1 MPTRG
6 APRHG
11 SGKGD
16 ERLAA
21 LLGRGRELEAAAGA
35 PSATLSAVQPVVT
48 LRGVTKRFGA
58 LVALDAIDLDIEG
71 GEIFALL
78 GPNGA
83 GKTTL
88 ISIVAGLLRA
98 SAGEVTV
105 LGNDVVRD
113 YRLTRRAIG
122 LVPQE
127 INFDPFFTVE
137 ETLRIQAGYFDV
149 RLGEE
154 RLLELLRALD
164 LEAKRRT
171 NSRALSG
178 GMKRRL
184 LIGKALVH
192 EPRVLFLDE
201 PTAGVDVEL
210 RRSLWRYVRTLR
222 DRGTT
227 IVLTTHYL
235 EEAEELA
242 DRVGVIDGGRLL
254 VVERKDALLCRHG
267 AKTLRLAL
275 ARPIAAP
282 PPSLA
287 SLGAR
292 AIAEGTAIEV
302 EVPAGAPAG
311 PVLAAVAAAG
321 LAVEDVDVRRTTL
334 EDIFVRLVSGRA
346 REGAA

>member
-1 MPTRG
+1 VDG
-6 APRHG
+6 
-11 SGKGD
+11 
-16 ERLAA
+16 
-21 LLGRGRELEAAAGA
+21 
-35 PSATLSAVQPVVT
+35 VVSI
-48 LRGVTKRFGA
+48 RGVTKRFGA
-58 LVALDAIDLDIEG
+58 FTALDRVDLEIRA

-88 ISIVAGLLRA
+88 ISIVTGLLRA
-98 SAGEVTV
+98 TAGEVRV
-105 LGNDVVRD
+105 LGKDVVAE
-113 YRLTRRAIG
+113 YRATRQAVG

-127 INFDPFFTVE
+127 LNYDPFFTVE
-137 ETLRIQAGYFDV
+137 ETLRIQAGYFGV
-149 RLGEE
+149 RLSEE
-154 RLLELLRALD
+154 RLVELLSALD
-164 LEAKRRT
+164 LLPKRTT

-210 RRSLWRYVRTLR
+210 RRALWRYVRTLR

-227 IVLTTHYL
+227 VVLTTHYL

-242 DRVGVIDGGRLL
+242 DRVGIIDHGRLL
-254 VVERKDALLCRHG
+254 VVEEKRSLLRRHG

-275 ARPIAAP
+275 AQPIATAP
-282 PPSLA
+282 PPLA
-287 SLGAR
+287 ALGAR
-292 AIAEGTAIEV
+292 LAPGGAALEV
-302 EVPAGAPAG
+302 EIPPGAAAG

-321 LAVEDVDVRRTTL
+321 LAVDDVDTRRTTL
-334 EDIFVRLVSGRA
+334 EDVFVRLVGA
-346 REGAA
+346 VPREGGA

>member
-1 MPTRG
+1 MD
-6 APRHG
+6 
-11 SGKGD
+11 SVV
-16 ERLAA
+16 
-21 LLGRGRELEAAAGA
+21 
-35 PSATLSAVQPVVT
+35 AV
-48 LRGVTKRFGA
+48 RGVSKRFGG
-58 LVALDAIDLDIEG
+58 LVALDGVDLEIAR

-98 SAGEVTV
+98 TAGEVRV
-105 LGNDVVRD
+105 LGKDVVAD
-113 YRLTRRAIG
+113 YRETRRAIG

-127 INFDPFFTVE
+127 LNFDPFFTVE
-137 ETLRIQAGYFDV
+137 ESLRIQAGYFDV

-154 RLLELLRALD
+154 RLVELLDALD
-164 LEAKRRT
+164 LGAKRRT
-171 NSRALSG
+171 NTRALSG

-192 EPRVLFLDE
+192 GPRILFLDE

-242 DRVGVIDGGRLL
+242 DRVGVIDRGRLL
-254 VVERKDALLCRHG
+254 VVEDKVALLRRHG
-267 AKTLRLAL
+267 ARTLRLAVAAPLAEVPPPL
-275 ARPIAAP
+275 AR
-282 PPSLA
+282 
-287 SLGAR
+287 LG
-292 AIAEGTAIEV
+292 GH
-302 EVPAGAPAG
+302 
-311 PVLAAVAAAG
+311 
-321 LAVEDVDVRRTTL
+321 L
-334 EDIFVRLVSGRA
+334 ED
-346 REGAA
+346 

>member
-1 MPTRG
+1 V
-6 APRHG
+6 
-11 SGKGD
+11 
-16 ERLAA
+16 E
-21 LLGRGRELEAAAGA
+21 
-35 PSATLSAVQPVVT
+35 PVVT

-58 LVALDAIDLDIEG
+58 LEALAGVDLDVLP

-98 SAGEVTV
+98 TAGEVRV
-105 LGNDVVRD
+105 LGYDVVKD
-113 YRLTRRAIG
+113 YRVTRRAIG

-127 INFDPFFTVE
+127 LNFDPFFTVE

-149 RLGEE
+149 RLAEE
-154 RLLELLRALD
+154 RLVEILEALD
-164 LEAKRRT
+164 LTARRRT

-192 EPRVLFLDE
+192 DPRILFLDE

-210 RRSLWRYVRTLR
+210 RRALWRYVRTLR

-235 EEAEELA
+235 DEAEELA
-242 DRVGVIDGGRLL
+242 DRVGVIDRGRLL
-254 VVERKDALLCRHG
+254 VVEEKRALLSRHG
-267 AKTLRLAL
+267 VRTIRLTL
-275 ARPIAAP
+275 AAP
-282 PPSLA
+282 VAAVPAPLA
-287 SLGAR
+287 ALGAR
-292 AIAEGTAIEV
+292 ALGGGEALEL
-302 EVPAGAPAG
+302 EVPPGATAG
-311 PVLAAVAAAG
+311 PVLAAVGAAG
-321 LAVEDVDVRRTTL
+321 LAVADVETRRTTL
-334 EDIFVRLVSGRA
+334 EDVFVRLVTAGVPEGRT
-346 REGAA
+346 

>member
-1 MPTRG
+1 MD
-6 APRHG
+6 A
-11 SGKGD
+11 
-16 ERLAA
+16 
-21 LLGRGRELEAAAGA
+21 
-35 PSATLSAVQPVVT
+35 VVT
-48 LRGVTKRFGA
+48 LRGVSKRFGP
-58 LVALDAIDLDIEG
+58 LVALEGVDLEIAR

-98 SAGEVTV
+98 SEGEVRV
-105 LGNDVVRD
+105 LGRDVVAD
-113 YRLTRRAIG
+113 YRETRRAIG

-137 ETLRIQAGYFDV
+137 ESLRIQAGYFDV
-149 RLGEE
+149 RLGEA
-154 RLLELLRALD
+154 RLVELLDALD
-164 LEAKRRT
+164 LAAKRHT
-171 NSRALSG
+171 GSRALSG

-192 EPRVLFLDE
+192 DPRILFLDE

-242 DRVGVIDGGRLL
+242 DRVGVIDRGRLL
-254 VVERKDALLCRHG
+254 VVEDKVSLLRRHG
-267 AKTLRLAL
+267 ARTLRLAL
-275 ARPIAAP
+275 ERPVATVPPALAA
-282 PPSLA
+282 
-287 SLGAR
+287 LGAR
-292 AIAEGTAIEV
+292 AAAGGGALEV
-302 EVPAGAPAG
+302 ELPPGAAAG
-311 PVLAAVAAAG
+311 PVLAAVHAAG
-321 LAVEDVDVRRTTL
+321 LVVADVETRRTTL
-334 EDIFVRLVSGRA
+334 EDVFVRLVSRVPG
-346 REGAA
+346 EGSA

>member
-1 MPTRG
+1 M
-6 APRHG
+6 
-11 SGKGD
+11 
-16 ERLAA
+16 E
-21 LLGRGRELEAAAGA
+21 
-35 PSATLSAVQPVVT
+35 PVVT
-48 LRGVTKRFGA
+48 VREVSKRFGTF
-58 LVALDAIDLDIEG
+58 VALERVDLEIRA

-98 SAGEVTV
+98 TTGEVRV
-105 LGNDVVRD
+105 LGRDVVKD
-113 YRLTRRAIG
+113 YRFTRRAIG

-137 ETLRIQAGYFDV
+137 EALRIQAGYFDV
-149 RLGEE
+149 RLSEA
-154 RLLELLRALD
+154 RLAEILDALD
-164 LEAKRRT
+164 LGAKRAT

-192 EPRVLFLDE
+192 DPKVLFLDE

-235 EEAEELA
+235 EEAEALA
-242 DRVGVIDGGRLL
+242 DRVGVIDHGRLL
-254 VVERKDALLCRHG
+254 VVEEKQALLARHG
-267 AKTLRLAL
+267 GSSLEEVFLRLVA
-275 ARPIAAP
+275 
-282 PPSLA
+282 
-287 SLGAR
+287 GAR
-292 AIAEGTAIEV
+292 EGTA
-302 EVPAGAPAG
+302 
-311 PVLAAVAAAG
+311 
-321 LAVEDVDVRRTTL
+321 
-334 EDIFVRLVSGRA
+334 
-346 REGAA
+346 

>member
-1 MPTRG
+1 MD
-6 APRHG
+6 
-11 SGKGD
+11 SVV
-16 ERLAA
+16 
-21 LLGRGRELEAAAGA
+21 
-35 PSATLSAVQPVVT
+35 AV
-48 LRGVTKRFGA
+48 RGVSKRFGA
-58 LVALDAIDLDIEG
+58 LVALDGVDLDIAR

-98 SAGEVTV
+98 TAGEVRV
-105 LGNDVVRD
+105 LGKDVVAD
-113 YRLTRRAIG
+113 YRETRRAIG

-127 INFDPFFTVE
+127 LNFDPFFTVE
-137 ETLRIQAGYFDV
+137 ESLRIQAGYFDV

-154 RLLELLRALD
+154 RLVELLDALD
-164 LEAKRRT
+164 LGAKRRT
-171 NSRALSG
+171 NTRALSG

-192 EPRVLFLDE
+192 APRILFLDE

-242 DRVGVIDGGRLL
+242 DRVGVIDRGRLL
-254 VVERKDALLCRHG
+254 VVEDKVALLRRHG
-267 AKTLRLAL
+267 ARTLRLAIDGP
-275 ARPIAAP
+275 AGVVP
-282 PPSLA
+282 PPLA
-287 SLGAR
+287 ALGAR
-292 AIAEGTAIEV
+292 LAAGGGALEV
-302 EVPAGAPAG
+302 ELPPGAAAG
-311 PVLAAVAAAG
+311 PVLAAAAAAG
-321 LAVEDVDVRRTTL
+321 VGVLDVETRRTTL
-334 EDIFVRLVSGRA
+334 EDVFVRLVSRVPGEARA
-346 REGAA
+346 

>member
-1 MPTRG
+1 V
-6 APRHG
+6 
-11 SGKGD
+11 
-16 ERLAA
+16 E
-21 LLGRGRELEAAAGA
+21 
-35 PSATLSAVQPVVT
+35 PVVT
-48 LRGVTKRFGA
+48 LQGVSKRFGA
-58 LVALDAIDLDIEG
+58 LTALEAIDLDVRA

-98 SAGEVTV
+98 TAGEVRV
-105 LGNDVVRD
+105 LGRDVVRD
-113 YRLTRRAIG
+113 YRFTRRAIG

-137 ETLRIQAGYFDV
+137 ETLRIQAGYFGV
-149 RLGEE
+149 RLEE
-154 RLLELLRALD
+154 ARLAEILDALD
-164 LEAKRRT
+164 LVAKRRT
-171 NSRALSG
+171 NSRHLSG

-192 EPRVLFLDE
+192 EPKVLFLDE

-210 RRSLWRYVRTLR
+210 RRSLWRYVRSLR

-242 DRVGVIDGGRLL
+242 DRVGVIDCGRLL
-254 VVERKDALLCRHG
+254 VVEDKVALLSRHG
-267 AKTLRLAL
+267 TRTLRLSL
-275 ARPIAAP
+275 ATPLAEP

-287 SLGAR
+287 ALSPRIVDGGA
-292 AIAEGTAIEV
+292 ALELDLPSGGTAG
-302 EVPAGAPAG
+302 PA
-311 PVLAAVAAAG
+311 LAAAG
-321 LAVEDVDVRRTTL
+321 AAGLVVADVETRRTTL
-334 EDIFVRLVSGRA
+334 EDVFVRLVAA
-346 REGAA
+346 RPRGETR

>member
-1 MPTRG
+1 VPV
-6 APRHG
+6 
-11 SGKGD
+11 
-16 ERLAA
+16 E
-21 LLGRGRELEAAAGA
+21 
-35 PSATLSAVQPVVT
+35 PVVT

-58 LVALDAIDLDIEG
+58 LEALGGVDLDVLP

-98 SAGEVTV
+98 TAGEARV
-105 LGNDVVRD
+105 LGHDVVRD
-113 YRLTRRAIG
+113 YRTTRRAVG

-127 INFDPFFTVE
+127 LNFDPFFTVE

-149 RLGEE
+149 RLPEE
-154 RLLELLRALD
+154 RLVEILEALD
-164 LEAKRRT
+164 LVSRRHT

-192 EPRVLFLDE
+192 DPRVLFLDE

-210 RRSLWRYVRTLR
+210 RRALWRYVRRLR
-222 DRGTT
+222 ERGTT

-235 EEAEELA
+235 DEAEELA
-242 DRVGVIDGGRLL
+242 DRVGVIDRGRLL
-254 VVERKDALLCRHG
+254 VVEEKRALLSRHG
-267 AKTLRLAL
+267 VRTIRLAL
-275 ARPIAAP
+275 AAPVAELPAPLAA
-282 PPSLA
+282 
-287 SLGAR
+287 LGAR
-292 AIAEGTAIEV
+292 AIGRGGALEF
-302 EVPAGAPAG
+302 EVPPGGAAG

-321 LAVEDVDVRRTTL
+321 LAVADVETRRTTL
-334 EDIFVRLVSGRA
+334 EDVFVRLVSA
-346 REGAA
+346 GAGGAGA